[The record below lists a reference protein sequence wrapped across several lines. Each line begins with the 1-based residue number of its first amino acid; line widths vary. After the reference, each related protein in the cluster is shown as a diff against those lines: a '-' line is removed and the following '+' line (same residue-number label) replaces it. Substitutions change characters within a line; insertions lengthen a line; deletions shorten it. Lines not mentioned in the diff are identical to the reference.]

1 MSVETPEDGD
11 RNEDDE
17 EEDETPTKIL
27 LASGVCSF
35 VIGALAAYAAMNIGT
50 AAVAVAFVV
59 GVAGSGYY
67 LSQMEFP
74 EEVVGSASYVA
85 GSILV
90 AAPSTLYLS
99 NVAFRGQEVTMF
111 PGVNSSVTGMF
122 GGGETDGGGLAE
134 IDSVAEMLF
143 GQGGPSLETVT
154 QGSIEGVVPLVAWT
168 VVFMMAALVLFALG
182 IVLRNRGDRQ
192 RRWKNQRERN

>member
-1 MSVETPEDGD
+1 MSVETPEDEG

-17 EEDETPTKIL
+17 EEDETPTKVL

-35 VIGALAAYAAMNIGT
+35 AIGALAAYALMNIGT
-50 AAVAVAFVV
+50 TAMAVAFVV

-90 AAPSTLYLS
+90 VAPSTLYLS
-99 NVAFRGQEVTMF
+99 NVFLRGQEVTMF
-111 PGVNSSVTGMF
+111 PGVNGSVTGIF
-122 GGGETDGGGLAE
+122 GEGNTDGGGLAE
-134 IDSVAEMLF
+134 IDSVGEMLF
-143 GQGGPSLETVT
+143 GQGGPNLETVT
-154 QGSIEGVVPLVAWT
+154 QGTIEGAVPLVAWT

-182 IVLRNRGDRQ
+182 VVLRNRGDRQ
-192 RRWKNQRERN
+192 RRQKYQRERD

>member
-1 MSVETPEDGD
+1 MSVETPEDEG

-17 EEDETPTKIL
+17 EGETPTKVL
-27 LASGVCSF
+27 LASGICSF
-35 VIGALAAYAAMNIGT
+35 VIGALSAYAVMNIGT
-50 AAVAVAFVV
+50 AAMAVAFVV
-59 GVAGSGYY
+59 AVAGSGYY

-99 NVAFRGQEVTMF
+99 NVVFRGQEVTMF
-111 PGVNSSVTGMF
+111 PGVNGSVTGIF
-122 GGGETDGGGLAE
+122 VEGETDGGGLAE

-154 QGSIEGVVPLVAWT
+154 QGTIEGAAPLVTWT

-182 IVLRNRGDRQ
+182 VVMRNRGDR
-192 RRWKNQRERN
+192 RRRQKEQREPK